1 MGIINHDTYI
11 TRWGQ
16 PITDMYIS
24 LKHNPITLQKQ
35 EDIEDPVNGLEV
47 FVLNATFH
55 CYISKDYSITNP
67 WGSHFETIVIELKE
81 NDPFT
86 GDVYDLAYQ
95 ALKERFP
102 NYTDC

>member
-1 MGIINHDTYI
+1 MGIVNHDEYI

-24 LKHNPITLQKQ
+24 LKYNPITIQKH
-35 EDIEDPVNGLEV
+35 EAIEDPVNGLEE
-47 FVLNATFH
+47 FTLTASFH
-55 CYISKDYSITNP
+55 CFISKDYSVTNP
-67 WGSHFETIVIELKE
+67 WGSHFETIVINLKQE
-81 NDPFT
+81 NPFT
-86 GDVYDLAYQ
+86 DDVYALAYD